1 MDRRALFI
9 LLGGEAACLS
19 FPVRAAE
26 KLAKIGF
33 ISWFPESSA
42 NLGNFRE
49 GMRQF
54 GYVEGG
60 TYSLDAHFAA
70 GDPKIAQAAVSKFVG
85 EPVDVIVATAT
96 PAVHIAKTATST
108 IPIVMY
114 TANALAT
121 GLVPS
126 LSHPGG
132 NVTGVSLLM
141 TDLAG
146 KRLDLLRQ
154 IRPSIQNVAF
164 LGSTRDPNGAT
175 FERETRTAAGRLG
188 LKLTSRMVDGPQA
201 VDQDLFD
208 GMKQQGC
215 EAVIVQPIFTGFHD
229 KIVAMAMKD
238 GLAVVSDWADFP
250 DAGGLLSYGA
260 KRGALMRRTAYYVDR
275 ILKGTKPADLPIEQ
289 PAEFELVINAKT
301 AAKLG
306 WSIPP
311 DVAIRADRVIE

>member
-1 MDRRALFI
+1 MDRRNLLA
-9 LLGGEAACLS
+9 LLGGAACLS
-19 FPVRAAE
+19 SPVRAAE

-33 ISWFPESSA
+33 ISWFPESNA

-49 GMRQF
+49 GMQQF
-54 GYVEGG
+54 GYIEGR

-70 GDPKIAQAAVSKFVG
+70 GDPKIAQSAIRKFVG

-96 PAVHIAKTATST
+96 PAIHIAKDATST

-132 NVTGVSLLM
+132 NITGVSLLM

-175 FERETRTAAGRLG
+175 FEHETQTAAGRLG
-188 LKLTSRMVDGPQA
+188 LKLISRMIDGPQA
-201 VDQDLFD
+201 IDQDIFD
-208 GMKQQGC
+208 RMKQQGC
-215 EAVIVQPIFTGFHD
+215 EAVIVQPIFTGFHG
-229 KIVAMAMKD
+229 KIVTMAMQD

-289 PAEFELVINAKT
+289 PEEFELVVNAAT

-306 WSIPP
+306 WTIPP
-311 DVAIRADRVIE
+311 DVAVRADRVIE

>member
-1 MDRRALFI
+1 MDRRS
-9 LLGGEAACLS
+9 LLVLLCGAVCFSLS
-19 FPVRAAE
+19 ARAE
-26 KLAKIGF
+26 QKSAKIGF
-33 ISWFPESSA
+33 LSWFPQGNA
-42 NLGNFRE
+42 NVDDFRD
-49 GMRQF
+49 GMRRL
-54 GYVEGG
+54 GYVEGRS
-60 TYSLDAHFAA
+60 YSLDAYFAA
-70 GDPKIAQAAVSKFVG
+70 GDPEVARTAIRKFVG

-96 PAVHIAKTATST
+96 PAIHIAKDATAT

-132 NVTGVSLLM
+132 NITGVSLLM

-154 IRPSIQNVAF
+154 IRPQLRAIGF

-175 FERETRTAAGRLG
+175 FAHETEIAAGRLG
-188 LKLTSRMVDGPQA
+188 LALTVRMVDGPQA
-201 VDQDLFD
+201 IDQAIFGQL
-208 GMKQQGC
+208 KQQGC
-215 EAVIVQPIFTGFHD
+215 EAVIIQPIFTGFQD
-229 KIVAMAMKD
+229 KIVPMAMND
-238 GLAVVSDWADFP
+238 DLPVVSDWADFT

-275 ILKGTKPADLPIEQ
+275 ILKGAKPADLPIEQ
-289 PAEFELVINAKT
+289 PEEFELVVNART
-301 AAKLG
+301 AEKLG